1 VVTRGLAFRRRT
13 ADAGP
18 TGNLFNCLVNF
29 FVKIALADRARALSI
44 FSAVHKF
51 QATAIEAGIAASQVR
66 VPPEVLA
73 TPQGTD
79 PDNKSSILV
88 RWHVA

>member
-18 TGNLFNCLVNF
+18 RDKLFNCLVNF
-29 FVKIALADRARALSI
+29 FVKIALVARARLPI
-44 FSAVHKF
+44 FSARHNF
-51 QATAIEAGIAASQVR
+51 QATAIEAGIAAPEDR
-66 VPPEVLA
+66 VPPKVLT

-79 PDNKSSILV
+79 PNNKSSISAH
-88 RWHVA
+88 WHVA